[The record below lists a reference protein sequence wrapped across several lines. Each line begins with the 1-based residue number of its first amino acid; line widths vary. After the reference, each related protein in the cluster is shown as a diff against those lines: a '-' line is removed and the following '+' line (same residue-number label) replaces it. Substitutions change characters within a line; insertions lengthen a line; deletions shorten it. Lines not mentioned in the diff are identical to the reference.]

1 MKCTICHHPKRQAI
15 DKALMA
21 KSDTLE
27 ALSQTYGLSTSALH
41 RHKAHLQA
49 KIARSRLQ
57 VQDNLFH
64 GCLFWLAQALEM
76 SMQTAQA
83 ARDEGNHKIVL
94 QALAQG
100 TRLIKIILKQDF
112 HFDDKMVY
120 QILTS
125 PQWGTQTGFLP
136 TDPQILAAG
145 REALSGSIL
154 TPCSEHEEPP
164 PPSASA
170 ADLDLAAVQAMLA
183 NLAPLP
189 AIPSKTANGKSK
201 TANSLVKK
209 REKGGNFPAYDCY
222 VFDKEEENQML
233 ELEKKIAHLD
243 FDAILQGLPPAAASA
258 KEEAILEHLYNCEP
272 IPEGKSLAEYLH
284 EQSLL

>member
-1 MKCTICHHPKRQAI
+1 MSCTICQHPQRQAI
-15 DKALMA
+15 DQALMA

-49 KIARSRLQ
+49 KITRSKLQ

-64 GCLFWLAQALEM
+64 GCLFWLTQALEM

-112 HFDDKMVY
+112 HLDDKMVY
-120 QILTS
+120 QILNS
-125 PQWGTQTGFLP
+125 PQWGTQTGFFP

-145 REALSGSIL
+145 RESLSGSIL
-154 TPCSEHEEPP
+154 APCSEHEDP
-164 PPSASA
+164 PPSSASSD
-170 ADLDLAAVQAMLA
+170 DLDLDAVQAMLSYLSQPPDMQPE
-183 NLAPLP
+183 NRKLKTENRPSRQREKSGKLA
-189 AIPSKTANGKSK
+189 GKSSGQQLK
-201 TANSLVKK
+201 YQL
-209 REKGGNFPAYDCY
+209 
-222 VFDKEEENQML
+222 NQTR
-233 ELEKKIAHLD
+233 
-243 FDAILQGLPPAAASA
+243 
-258 KEEAILEHLYNCEP
+258 
-272 IPEGKSLAEYLH
+272 
-284 EQSLL
+284 